1 MLAKSLNNLDSQSNC
16 RIHRVRKTRRGGGGE
31 GGKTS
36 TKGASFLGGS
46 GNLSL

>member
-16 RIHRVRKTRRGGGGE
+16 RIHRVRKTRRGGGG

-36 TKGASFLGGS
+36 AKGASFLGGS